1 MSECDVANRMPGCAV
16 QLQFN
21 NRCHVQTH
29 ETVLSFRKITPGSNR
44 KFSFAFSALFMIL
57 GLWPLFRYAGSPKWS
72 MIIISVSLLAVGL
85 LFPNLLTPLNRIWFK
100 LGLAMNTIVNPVVM
114 AILFFGAIV
123 PLGWYLRIKDKD
135 LLRVKMDPGAATYWI
150 ERQPPGP
157 APDSM
162 KKQF

>member
-1 MSECDVANRMPGCAV
+1 
-16 QLQFN
+16 
-21 NRCHVQTH
+21 
-29 ETVLSFRKITPGSNR
+29 
-44 KFSFAFSALFMIL
+44 
-57 GLWPLFRYAGSPKWS
+57 

-114 AILFFGAIV
+114 AILFFGAVV
-123 PLGWYLRIKDKD
+123 PLGWYLRIKGKD